1 MLWTVSDK
9 ELPGGCRPK
18 SRVVGYNSGLI
29 LARALFL
36 FPEHCDVAGHLS
48 LINTAAS
55 FLLPLQCFSCA
66 FQIVSPNNHS
76 LYCFCLRNAANTR
89 LTLFP

>member
-9 ELPGGCRPK
+9 ELPGGCRPT

-29 LARALFL
+29 LAQALFL

-48 LINTAAS
+48 LTLTQPQAFFSHCSAFLALFKLSAQIIIPYTASA
-55 FLLPLQCFSCA
+55 
-66 FQIVSPNNHS
+66 
-76 LYCFCLRNAANTR
+76 
-89 LTLFP
+89 